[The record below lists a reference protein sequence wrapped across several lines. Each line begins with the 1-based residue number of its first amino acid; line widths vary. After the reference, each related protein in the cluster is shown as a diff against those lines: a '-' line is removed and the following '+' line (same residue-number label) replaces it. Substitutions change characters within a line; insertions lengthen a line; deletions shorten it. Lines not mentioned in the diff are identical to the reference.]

1 MNGNSDIGSGGI
13 IAGGSW
19 CVDHVKIIDAY
30 PSLDSLGLILGTSR
44 SNGGGPYNLLKDL
57 AIMGAAFPLYGVG
70 LLGNDEDG
78 RFILDDCGAH
88 GIDTRFMRTSDDH
101 PTSYTEVMSEK
112 ASGRRS
118 FFHHKGSNSFLGENH
133 FDFEAVNAGLFHLAY
148 INLLELL
155 DEIGEGGETGAA
167 RVLRRARAAGLRT
180 SVDLVSFPREDFA
193 AIVRPSL
200 PQVDILF
207 LNELEASWLTG
218 LDLAGDGPIDL
229 VKARDALEMIQGMGV
244 KKQVILHFPD
254 AATALDEAGGFLIQG
269 SVKVPA
275 GAIAGAAGAGDAFAA
290 GFLFG
295 THEGWETER
304 CLELGVC
311 VAASCLHDAT
321 TSGSIRPLAECLG
334 LGEKLGYRSV
344 E

>member
-1 MNGNSDIGSGGI
+1 
-13 IAGGSW
+13 
-19 CVDHVKIIDAY
+19 
-30 PSLDSLGLILGTSR
+30 LILGTSR

-78 RFILDDCGAH
+78 RFILDDCRTY
-88 GIDTRFMRTSDDH
+88 GIDTRFMRKSDNH
-101 PTSYTEVMSEK
+101 PTSYTDVMTEE

-118 FFHHKGSNSFLGENH
+118 FFHQKGSNSFLGEDH
-133 FDFEAVNAGLFHLAY
+133 FEFEAVKAGLFHLAY

-155 DEIGEGGETGAA
+155 DAIGEDGETGAT

-193 AIVRPSL
+193 AIVQPSL

-218 LDLAGDGPIDL
+218 IDLTGEGPIVL
-229 VKARDALEMIQGMGV
+229 EKAREALEVINGMGV
-244 KKQVILHFPD
+244 KEQVILHFPD
-254 AATALDEAGGFLIQG
+254 AATALDKAGGFLIQG
-269 SVKVPA
+269 SVNVPA
-275 GAIAGAAGAGDAFAA
+275 GEIAGAAGAGDAFAA

-295 THEGWETER
+295 THEGWETAR
-304 CLELGVC
+304 CLQLGVC
-311 VAASCLHDAT
+311 VAASCLRDAT
-321 TSGSIRPLAECLG
+321 TSGSIRPLAECLR
-334 LGEKLGYRSV
+334 LGEKLGYREV
-344 E
+344 V